1 MILPGRTLGL
11 LGGGQ
16 LGQMFTLAARR
27 MGYEVILLAPESG
40 CPASGFAS
48 EHLCADYLDDEALEY
63 LGRHCDAVTTEFE
76 NVPSQALT
84 QLATHCQVRPGAR
97 AVWIAQDRIRE
108 KSFLRRHGFS
118 TAPFA
123 VVRSKAELQAAI
135 TQVSLPA
142 ILKVSQFGYDGKGQV
157 RVHTSEDAYSAW
169 VKMGSKPCVLES
181 LVELDTELS
190 VVLARGENGNMACF
204 PVAEN
209 LHRSGILDLSIVPA
223 RIGHDQ
229 QQLALAI
236 AQRIATQLEYIGV
249 ITVEFFI
256 SGGQLMVN
264 EIAPRPHNSGHY
276 TIDACANSQ
285 FDLQL
290 RTLCGLP
297 LGPTELL
304 SPAVMVNLLGDL
316 WQSTGEMPDWSPL
329 VGDPRIKLHLYGKRE
344 ARPGRKMG
352 HFTCLA
358 NEPEQALSL
367 ALDARSALELA
378 HNNSLSTSAQAKPP
392 LKHAATS

>member
-16 LGQMFTLAARR
+16 LGQMFAQAARR
-27 MGYEVILLAPESG
+27 MGYEVILLAPETD
-40 CPASGFAS
+40 CPASAYAS
-48 EHLCADYLDDEALEY
+48 EHLCTDYLDAEALDH

-84 QLATHCQVRPGAR
+84 QLSTRCQVRPGAQ

-108 KSFLRRHGFS
+108 KSFLSRNGFS

-123 VVRSKAELQAAI
+123 VVRSKTELQSAI
-135 TQVSLPA
+135 AQLGLPA
-142 ILKVSQFGYDGKGQV
+142 ILKVSQLGYDGKGQA
-157 RVHTSEDAYSAW
+157 RVGTPDEAHSAW
-169 VKMGSKPCVLES
+169 LKMGSKPCVLES
-181 LVELDTELS
+181 LVELQTELS
-190 VVLARGENGNMACF
+190 VVLARGEDGSMTCF

-209 LHRSGILDLSIVPA
+209 LHRNGILDLSIVPA
-223 RIGHDQ
+223 RIDADLQ
-229 QQLALAI
+229 QRALLI

-249 ITVEFFI
+249 LTVEFFI

-290 RTLCGLP
+290 RALCGLP
-297 LGPTELL
+297 LGATGLL

-316 WQSTGEMPDWSPL
+316 WPGGDQTPDWSPL
-329 VGDPRIKLHLYGKRE
+329 VSDPRIKLHLYGKRE

-358 NEPEQALSL
+358 TDVEQALAIAL
-367 ALDARSALELA
+367 AARTKLGLAPDNAILRSA
-378 HNNSLSTSAQAKPP
+378 
-392 LKHAATS
+392 